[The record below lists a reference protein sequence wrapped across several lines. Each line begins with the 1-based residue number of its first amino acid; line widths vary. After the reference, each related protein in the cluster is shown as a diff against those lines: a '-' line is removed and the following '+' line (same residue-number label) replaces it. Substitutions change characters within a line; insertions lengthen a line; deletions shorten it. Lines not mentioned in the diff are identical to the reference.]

1 MATQIC
7 LPGSNNQHTSPGRE
21 IDTWDREFNGRD
33 GSGCYEAHEHVDP
46 TKLTKTGYQRDGF
59 VVDDKAYISE
69 DESYSSE
76 EEFAFLPPEDESG
89 VTKQDNAVVGIG
101 EDYSDSDWGTSDDDS
116 DTD

>member
-7 LPGSNNQHTSPGRE
+7 LPGSNNQHTSPGRA

-33 GSGCYEAHEHVDP
+33 GSGCYEAHECIDP
-46 TKLTKTGYQRDGF
+46 NKLTKTGYQRDGF

-76 EEFAFLPPEDESG
+76 EELAFLPPDDPTDDEGSDLEYSDEDESEW
-89 VTKQDNAVVGIG
+89 VP
-101 EDYSDSDWGTSDDDS
+101 ES